1 MTDLDVFDTEQGG
14 RTLTLLIGGLMLASK
29 RHAVM
34 TTILVRIILA
44 YPFTSRCCQKT
55 VDVETVRL
63 LQIAVNVWV
72 GSCQYVR
79 KTKLSTVRKHQRID
93 YALAIAK

>member
-1 MTDLDVFDTEQGG
+1 
-14 RTLTLLIGGLMLASK
+14 
-29 RHAVM
+29 M
-34 TTILVRIILA
+34 TTRLVRIVLA

-63 LQIAVNVWV
+63 LQIAVDVCV

-79 KTKLSTVRKHQRID
+79 KASHQEIVNTRILTMPWQIQIKANVLHSYISSNKNLGLHD
-93 YALAIAK
+93 FLLLGKW

>member
-1 MTDLDVFDTEQGG
+1 
-14 RTLTLLIGGLMLASK
+14 
-29 RHAVM
+29 M
-34 TTILVRIILA
+34 TTRLVRIILA

-63 LQIAVNVWV
+63 LQLDVDVCV

-79 KTKLSTVRKHQRID
+79 KASHQEFVNTSTLTMPWQIQVKANVLHSFILRNTNLGLYDLLLGKW
-93 YALAIAK
+93 